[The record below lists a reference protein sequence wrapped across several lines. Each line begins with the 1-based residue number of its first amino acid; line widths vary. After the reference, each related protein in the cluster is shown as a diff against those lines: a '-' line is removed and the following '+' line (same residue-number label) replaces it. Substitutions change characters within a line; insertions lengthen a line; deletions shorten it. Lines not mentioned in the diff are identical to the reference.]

1 MLLVQEEGESSREGS
16 VGGYESSKSRS
27 ESAYGFREMGQHL
40 HNSRQMILLH
50 LLHSVTNGLQIV
62 IVGGMENAIFIVIF
76 FVVIKTT
83 V

>member
-1 MLLVQEEGESSREGS
+1 
-16 VGGYESSKSRS
+16 
-27 ESAYGFREMGQHL
+27 
-40 HNSRQMILLH
+40 MILLH

-83 V
+83 VRDPYGEINRGEQG